1 MQELTRADTVIF
13 CPGAVQADP
22 FVEEIDFTGRHTTSD
37 QELLAMTQLAHS
49 RGMRVF
55 WKPTVNCLDGTWR
68 ARISFFDHDVPCE
81 TKWSGWF
88 ASYQAFQLHFAAL
101 VQQAGADMLILGCE
115 MTQAERREA
124 EWRRLIAA
132 VRSVYAG
139 AVSYNCDKYG
149 EEHVSWWDALDVIA
163 SSGYYPIGQIDQN
176 LDRIEPVVQH
186 FQKPFFFAEAGC
198 MQIAGS
204 AAVPNNW
211 GLQGAPDPEEQ
222 ARWYNALL
230 TACQARPWFDGTA
243 FWDWPLPAHAAADR
257 YAFIQG
263 PALDRIR
270 AFLGAVGPRDTV
282 PDGKSRRAL
291 GPPGTHRRQRLPLPF
306 HLPDGGGELACNV
319 ARCQNAPF
327 HRNQTSLF
335 PFCPDGTRKLPPW
348 QGPAAKNPAQP
359 HEQMGGTS
367 GSTARQRYGSARY

>member
-1 MQELTRADTVIF
+1 MQQIHASNCAPFAPRGAFAGPEAAGERCRMQELTGADAVIF
-13 CPGAVQADP
+13 CPGAVQTGP

-37 QELLAMTQLAHS
+37 EELLAMTQLAHD

-55 WKPTVNCLDGTWR
+55 WKPAVNCLDGTWR
-68 ARISFFDHDVPCE
+68 ARISFFDPDVPCE

-101 VQQAGADMLILGCE
+101 AQQAGADMLILGCE

-132 VRSVYAG
+132 VRSVYGG

-163 SSGYYPIGQIDQN
+163 SSGHYPIGQIDQN

-230 TACQARPWFDGTA
+230 TACQARPWFGGTA
-243 FWDWPLPAHAAADR
+243 FWDWPLPPHAAADR

-270 AFLGAVGPRDTV
+270 AFYCA
-282 PDGKSRRAL
+282 GK
-291 GPPGTHRRQRLPLPF
+291 
-306 HLPDGGGELACNV
+306 
-319 ARCQNAPF
+319 
-327 HRNQTSLF
+327 
-335 PFCPDGTRKLPPW
+335 
-348 QGPAAKNPAQP
+348 
-359 HEQMGGTS
+359 
-367 GSTARQRYGSARY
+367 

>member
-1 MQELTRADTVIF
+1 MQQIHAINFAPFAPRGAFAGPEAAGELCRMQELTGADAVIF
-13 CPGAVQADP
+13 CPGAVQTGP

-37 QELLAMTQLAHS
+37 EELLAMTQLAHD

-55 WKPTVNCLDGTWR
+55 WKPAVNCLDGTWR

-101 VQQAGADMLILGCE
+101 AQQAGADMLILGCE

-198 MQIAGS
+198 MQIAGLCGRPQQLG
-204 AAVPNNW
+204 AAGRAGPGRTGPLV
-211 GLQGAPDPEEQ
+211 Q
-222 ARWYNALL
+222 
-230 TACQARPWFDGTA
+230 RPFDG
-243 FWDWPLPAHAAADR
+243 LPGQTLVWRHRLLGLAAA
-257 YAFIQG
+257 G
-263 PALDRIR
+263 PCGSRPVRLYPGACAGSDPRILLCR
-270 AFLGAVGPRDTV
+270 EMKVT
-282 PDGKSRRAL
+282 
-291 GPPGTHRRQRLPLPF
+291 
-306 HLPDGGGELACNV
+306 
-319 ARCQNAPF
+319 
-327 HRNQTSLF
+327 
-335 PFCPDGTRKLPPW
+335 
-348 QGPAAKNPAQP
+348 
-359 HEQMGGTS
+359 
-367 GSTARQRYGSARY
+367 